1 MEDFIMKF
9 GYFDDTRKEYVITS
23 PKTPLPWINYLG
35 SESFF
40 SLVSNTCGGYS
51 FYKDA
56 KLLRLTRYRYNNVPY
71 DSNGHYYYIKDGD
84 TIWNPGWMPSKTELD
99 TYCCRHGLGYSV
111 FEASKNGL
119 SAVLTDFVPVGAS
132 CEVNK
137 LTLTNMSK
145 GLKEIDL
152 FSYVEF
158 CLWNAMDDMTNFQ
171 RNFSTG
177 EVEVHGSEIY
187 HKTEYRERRNHYAVF
202 AVNAPI
208 DGFDT
213 DRDTFLGAYGEN
225 SAPAVVVNGKSGD
238 SVASGWA
245 PVGSHHLKITLQP
258 GESRDLIFVLGY
270 VENKPEEK
278 WVGLNQINRAPALAL
293 LEKFNT
299 VEKADAALAELASY
313 WENLLSHFSVSSEEK
328 KLDRMVNI
336 WHQYQCMVTFNM
348 SRSASYFES
357 GIGRGMGF
365 RDSCQDLLGFVH
377 LIPDRARERI
387 LDIAATQFEDGS
399 AYHQYQPLTKKGNAD
414 IGSGFNDDPLW
425 LIAAT
430 AAYIKE
436 TGDYTILDER
446 TPYDNDDSKATDFM
460 EHLRRSFL
468 YTVTHLGPHKL
479 PLIGRADWN
488 DCLNLNCFSEEPG
501 ESFQTF
507 GPSEGPVAESVFIAG
522 MFVRYGKDYVQICR
536 HRGLEEEA
544 AEAEKAIAAMEK
556 AVIEAGWDGEWFMR
570 AYDAHGDKVG
580 SKDCEEGKIFIEPQ
594 GFCVMAEIGKDQGLC
609 QKSMESVEKYLDT
622 KYGIVLLQPCYTKY
636 HVELGEIT
644 SYPGGYKENAGIF
657 CHNNP
662 WISIAETVIG
672 RGDRAWQVY
681 TRTCPAYLEEIS
693 EVHRTE
699 PYVYSQ
705 MIAGKDAP
713 NFGEAKNSWLT
724 GTAAWTFLNVSQFI
738 LGIRPDYDGLMIDP
752 CIPKNL
758 KGFEVA
764 RTFRGIDYHIEVLN
778 PEHVEKGIAKLIVDG
793 KEVSGNTIP
802 FDSSMVGKSVHV
814 TAVMG

>member
-1 MEDFIMKF
+1 MKF
-9 GYFDDTRKEYVITS
+9 GHFDDVNKEYVITS
-23 PKTPLPWINYLG
+23 PRTPLPWINYLG
-35 SESFF
+35 CEDFF
-40 SLVSNTCGGYS
+40 SLKSNTCGGYS

-56 KLLRLTRYRYNNVPY
+56 KLLRLTRYRYNNVPL
-71 DSNGHYYYIKDGD
+71 DSNGLYYFIKDGD
-84 TIWNPGWMPSKTELD
+84 TVWNPGWMPTKTELD
-99 TYCCRHGLGYSV
+99 DYKCRHGLGYSV
-111 FEASKNGL
+111 FEGKKNGI
-119 SAVLTDFVPVGAS
+119 STVLTDFVPMGAA

-137 LTLTNMSK
+137 LTLTNESDEK
-145 GLKEIDL
+145 KDFTL

-177 EVEVHGSEIY
+177 EVEIHGSTIY
-187 HKTEYRERRNHYAVF
+187 HKTEYRERRNHYAIF
-202 AVNAPI
+202 SVNADI

-213 DRDTFLGAYGEN
+213 DRDSFLGAYGEN
-225 SAPAVVVNGKSGD
+225 RAPEVVMTGKAKN

-245 PVGSHHLKITLQP
+245 PVGSHQINISLAP
-258 GESRDLIFVLGY
+258 GESRDLVFVLGY
-270 VENKPEEK
+270 VENKKDEK
-278 WVGLNQINRAPALAL
+278 WEGLNKVNRKPAEAMLA
-293 LEKFNT
+293 KFDT
-299 VEKADAALAELASY
+299 TEKADQALADLKAY
-313 WENLLSHFSVSSEEK
+313 WNGLLSHFTVSSSEE
-328 KLDRMVNI
+328 KLDRMVNV

-377 LIPDRARERI
+377 LIPDRARQRI
-387 LDIAATQFEDGS
+387 LDIASTQFEDGS

-425 LIAAT
+425 LIAGT

-436 TGDYTILDER
+436 TGDYSILDEI
-446 TPYDNDDSKATDFM
+446 TPYDNDASRATDFM
-460 EHLRRSFL
+460 EHLRRSFN
-468 YTVTHLGPHKL
+468 YTVNHLGPHGL

-507 GPSEGPVAESVFIAG
+507 GPSEGPNAESVFIAG
-522 MFVRYGKDYVQICR
+522 MFVKYGKDYAAICR

-544 AEAEKAIAAMEK
+544 KEAEKQIEKMEQT
-556 AVIEAGWDGEWFMR
+556 VLDAGWDGEWYLR
-570 AYDAHGDKVG
+570 AYDHYKHKIG
-580 SKDCEEGKIFIEPQ
+580 SKECEEGKIFIEPQ
-594 GFCVMAEIGKDQGLC
+594 GFCVIAEIGLKDGYCL
-609 QKSMESVEKYLDT
+609 KAMESVEKHLDT
-622 KYGIVLLQPCYTKY
+622 KYGIVLLQPCYTRY

-662 WISIAETVIG
+662 WISIAETVVG
-672 RGDRAWQVY
+672 RGNRAWQVY
-681 TRTCPAYLEEIS
+681 TRTCPAYIEDIS
-693 EVHRTE
+693 EIHRTE

-724 GTAAWTFLNVSQFI
+724 GTAAWTFLDVSQYI
-738 LGIRPDYDGLMIDP
+738 LGIRPDYDGLVVDP
-752 CIPKNL
+752 CIPAFLN
-758 KGFEVA
+758 GFSA
-764 RTFRGIDYHIEVLN
+764 KRDFRGVTYHITVKN
-778 PEHVEKGIAKLIVDG
+778 PNGAEKGVASMTVDG
-793 KEVSGNTIP
+793 TPVEGNMIP
-802 FDSSMVGKSVHV
+802 FDGSKKEVQVEV
-814 TAVMG
+814 VMG